1 MEKTTQANAL
11 PGAEAVQSMSVDEVR
26 KLVESMSTQGVT
38 RRFIADEAGYS
49 ASALS
54 SWMKGTYGKGGE
66 DRTFEISLRSALER
80 ILQKRFF
87 SGNRDARKFR
97 RVNTSV
103 AESVFLAAKSCQH
116 QGLMGLIT
124 GNGGR
129 GKSTA
134 AEMYA
139 ASHSGV
145 TYVQTSPFM
154 TKKHLMSAIAEPLDV
169 SAKSSYDLLVG
180 ICEKMRQSKSL
191 VIIDEAEHLSLD
203 ILDAVRQINDWS
215 GAGILFIGQEPFYT
229 MLAKARKSHEYLVD
243 RFKLRMRVS
252 NLGLSDV
259 KMLVSTEL
267 PDLDGHAGAFLK
279 ACGGSARFLETL
291 TYKLLSQI
299 SAGDELTD
307 RMIFE
312 TAESVKIF

>member
-1 MEKTTQANAL
+1 MTIDELKIL
-11 PGAEAVQSMSVDEVR
+11 VQDM
-26 KLVESMSTQGVT
+26 TGQGVT
-38 RRFIADEAGYS
+38 RRFIAEESGYS
-49 ASALS
+49 GSALS

-66 DRTFEISLRSALER
+66 DRTFEMALRSALER

-87 SGNRDARKFR
+87 SGNRDARKFPR
-97 RVNTSV
+97 MNTSV

-124 GNGGR
+124 GSGGR

-134 AEMYA
+134 AEMYT

-145 TYVQTSPFM
+145 VYVQTSPVM
-154 TKKHLMSAIAEPLDV
+154 TKKHLMAAIAEPLDV
-169 SAKSSYDLLVG
+169 SGKSSYDLLVG
-180 ICEKMRQSKSL
+180 ICEKMRQSKCL

-215 GAGILFIGQEPFYT
+215 GAGLLFIGQEPFYA

-252 NLGLSDV
+252 DLGLSDV
-259 KMLVSTEL
+259 RMLVSTEITE
-267 PDLDGHAGAFLK
+267 LDGHAAAFLK

-291 TYKLLSQI
+291 TYKLLPLVS
-299 SAGDELTD
+299 SGEALSE
-307 RMIFE
+307 RMILE
-312 TAESVKIF
+312 TAEAVKIF